1 MIGLT
6 ADKNLP
12 LRNDALWW
20 LNNRRGS
27 LWKSEGLT
35 QMMREKGLL
44 VEKEIV
50 EVLSAE
56 PPVRPEGF
64 PKVSDIV
71 ALVGDPTRGQSAV
84 AACYSCHKI
93 GSQGVGFG
101 PDLTGYGATQPT
113 EVIAKAILNPS
124 ADIAFNYDGSRVET
138 IEGKRIDGIIVAKG
152 DPTVIKSVGGMVQSI
167 AEDKI
172 KSVTKFDRSLMA
184 APETLGLTAQS
195 IADIVAY
202 LKSDLIK

>member
-1 MIGLT
+1 
-6 ADKNLP
+6 
-12 LRNDALWW
+12 
-20 LNNRRGS
+20 
-27 LWKSEGLT
+27 
-35 QMMREKGLL
+35 MREKGLL

-50 EVLSAE
+50 EIVSPE
-56 PPVRPEGF
+56 PPERPEGF
-64 PKVSDIV
+64 MKVQDI
-71 ALVGDPTRGQSAV
+71 LGLEGDAARGQTAAAV
-84 AACYSCHKI
+84 CYSCHKI

-101 PDLTGYGATQPT
+101 PDLTTYGATQPK

-138 IEGKRIDGIIVAKG
+138 IDGKRVDGILLAKG
-152 DPTVIKSVGGMVQSI
+152 DPTVIKSVGGVVQSI

-172 KSVTKFDRSLMA
+172 KSVTKFERSLMA